1 MRWKKRKIKANL
13 WVTSSSEFRIKLKGN
28 QMNFH
33 DLLQKMVQHE
43 ASDMFVTAKLA
54 VSAKINGE
62 LVAIDENVLSAE
74 QALGLVHDAMSEKQ
88 KREFDEDKE
97 CNFAI
102 SIDGI
107 GRFRVSAFWQR
118 DMAGMVIR
126 RIVTE
131 IPEVDELG
139 LPSVLKDVVMS
150 KRGLVLFVGGTG
162 TGKSTSMAA
171 LIGYRNK
178 NSRGH
183 ILTIEDPVEFVHE
196 HGKCMVTQR
205 EVGLDTE
212 SFDAALKSSLR
223 QAPDVILIGEIRN
236 QETME
241 HALSFAETGHLCIA
255 TLHANN
261 ANQAIDRI
269 MHLVPAEQH
278 GKLLFDLAL
287 NLRGI
292 VAQQLIPT
300 RDGNGRV
307 AAIEILLNS
316 PYIAEL
322 IKKGDV
328 GSIKEVMEKSTEQGM
343 QTFDQ
348 ALFNLYQQGFINYAD
363 ALHHADSPNDL
374 RLMIKLRS
382 NDQGGTGSLSGVTI
396 DGLEP
401 KAY

>member
-1 MRWKKRKIKANL
+1 MTFHQL
-13 WVTSSSEFRIKLKGN
+13 LE
-28 QMNFH
+28 QMV
-33 DLLQKMVQHE
+33 KEE
-43 ASDMFVTAKLA
+43 ASDMFVTAKLP

-62 LVAIDENVLSAE
+62 LRAISEHVLSPE
-74 QALGLVHDAMSEKQ
+74 ESLGLVHNAMSEKQ
-88 KREFDEDKE
+88 IREFAEDKE

-102 SIDGI
+102 SIEGI

-131 IPEVDELG
+131 IPDADELG

-162 TGKSTSMAA
+162 TGKSTSMAS
-171 LIGYRNK
+171 LIGYRNR

-196 HGKCMVTQR
+196 HGKSMITQR

-223 QAPDVILIGEIRN
+223 QAPDVILIGEIRS
-236 QETME
+236 QEIME

-269 MHLVPAEQH
+269 MHLVPADQH
-278 GKLLFDLAL
+278 DKLLFDLAL

-292 VAQQLIPT
+292 IAQQLVPT
-300 RDGNGRV
+300 KDGNSRV

-316 PYIAEL
+316 PYISEL
-322 IKKGDV
+322 IKKGEV
-328 GSIKEVMEKSTEQGM
+328 GSIKEVMEKSNEQGM

-348 ALFNLYQQGFINYAD
+348 ALFSLYQQGLITYAD

-382 NDQGGTGSLSGVTI
+382 NEQGGTGGLAGVTL
-396 DGLEP
+396 DGLDNP
-401 KAY
+401 KD

>member
-1 MRWKKRKIKANL
+1 MLMR
-13 WVTSSSEFRIKLKGN
+13 
-28 QMNFH
+28 FH
-33 DLLQKMVQHE
+33 NYLEKMVQE
-43 ASDMFVTAKLA
+43 DASDLFVTAKLP

-62 LVAIDENVLSAE
+62 LTPIDDHSLSAE
-74 QALGLVHDAMSEKQ
+74 EALELVHNAMNEKQ
-88 KREFDEDKE
+88 KAQFDEEKE

-118 DMAGMVIR
+118 DMAGMVVR

-131 IPEVDELG
+131 IPDADDLG
-139 LPSVLKDVVMS
+139 LPPVLKDVVMS

-162 TGKSTSMAA
+162 TGKSTSMAS
-171 LIGYRNK
+171 LIGYRNR
-178 NSRGH
+178 NSKGH

-196 HGKCMVTQR
+196 HGKSMITQR

-223 QAPDVILIGEIRN
+223 QAPDVILIGEIRS
-236 QETME
+236 QEIME

-287 NLRGI
+287 NLRGVI
-292 VAQQLIPT
+292 AQQLVPT
-300 RDGNGRV
+300 RDGHGRV

-316 PYIAEL
+316 PFIAEL

-328 GSIKEVMEKSTEQGM
+328 GSVKEAMQKSTDQGM

-348 ALFNLYQQGFINYAD
+348 ALFNLYQKGLINYAD
-363 ALHHADSPNDL
+363 AIHHADSPNDL

-382 NDQGGTGSLSGVTI
+382 NDQGGSGSLSGVTI

-401 KAY
+401 TE

>member
-1 MRWKKRKIKANL
+1 M
-13 WVTSSSEFRIKLKGN
+13 EFN
-28 QMNFH
+28 
-33 DLLQKMVQHE
+33 DLLKTMVKAD
-43 ASDMFVTAKLA
+43 ASDMFVTANLP

-62 LVAIDENVLSAE
+62 LLPIDSEVLTPE
-74 QALGLVHDAMSEKQ
+74 QSLALVNFSMDNKQ
-88 KREFDEDKE
+88 KRQFEEEKE
-97 CNFAI
+97 CNYAI

-107 GRFRVSAFWQR
+107 GRFRISAFWQR
-118 DMAGMVIR
+118 DMAGMVLR

-131 IPEVDELG
+131 IPDIDQLG
-139 LPSVLKDVVMS
+139 LPPVLKDIVMS

-162 TGKSTSMAA
+162 TGKSTSMAS
-171 LIGYRNK
+171 LINYRNN
-178 NSRGH
+178 NSYGH
-183 ILTIEDPVEFVHE
+183 ILTIEDPIEFVHE
-196 HGKCMVTQR
+196 HSKSMITQR
-205 EVGLDTE
+205 EVGLDTD
-212 SFDAALKSSLR
+212 SFDSALKNSLR
-223 QAPDVILIGEIRN
+223 QAPDVILIGEIRS

-300 RDGNGRV
+300 KDGKNRV
-307 AAIEILLNS
+307 AAIEVLLNS
-316 PYIAEL
+316 PYVAEL
-322 IKKGDV
+322 IKKGEIS
-328 GSIKEVMEKSTEQGM
+328 GIKEVMIKSKELGM

-348 ALFNLYQQGFINYAD
+348 ALFDLYQQDLIFYAD

-374 RLMIKLRS
+374 RLMIKLHS
-382 NDQGGTGSLSGVTI
+382 NDQGGVGALSGITVE
-396 DGLEP
+396 GLDSDN
-401 KAY
+401 KGI

>member
-1 MRWKKRKIKANL
+1 
-13 WVTSSSEFRIKLKGN
+13 
-28 QMNFH
+28 MNFH

-43 ASDMFVTAKLA
+43 ASDMFVTAKLP

-62 LVAIDENVLSAE
+62 LIAIDEQILSATE
-74 QALGLVHDAMSEKQ
+74 ALGLVHNAMSAKQ
-88 KREFDEDKE
+88 KIEFEESKE

-102 SIDGI
+102 SIEGI

-118 DMAGMVIR
+118 DMAGMVVR

-131 IPEVDELG
+131 IPEADDLG

-150 KRGLVLFVGGTG
+150 KRGLLLFVGGTG

-212 SFDAALKSSLR
+212 SFGAALKSSLR

-269 MHLVPAEQH
+269 MHLVPADQH
-278 GKLLFDLAL
+278 SKLLFDLAL

-300 RDGNGRV
+300 RDGNSRV

-322 IKKGDV
+322 IKKGDIS
-328 GSIKEVMEKSTEQGM
+328 SIKEAMEKSTDQGM

-348 ALFNLYQQGFINYAD
+348 ALFNLYQQGLINYAD

-382 NDQGGTGSLSGVTI
+382 NEQGVTGSLSGVTI
-396 DGLEP
+396 DGLAP
-401 KAY
+401 KEQ

>member
-1 MRWKKRKIKANL
+1 MR
-13 WVTSSSEFRIKLKGN
+13 
-28 QMNFH
+28 FH
-33 DLLQKMVQHE
+33 NYLEKMVQE
-43 ASDMFVTAKLA
+43 QASDLFVTAKLP

-62 LVAIDENVLSAE
+62 LQAIDEHVLSPDEAI
-74 QALGLVHDAMSEKQ
+74 GLVHSAMNDKQ
-88 KREFDEDKE
+88 KLEFDQEKE

-118 DMAGMVIR
+118 DMAGMVVR

-131 IPEVDELG
+131 IPDADDLG

-171 LIGYRNK
+171 LIGYRNR

-196 HGKCMVTQR
+196 HGKSMITQR

-223 QAPDVILIGEIRN
+223 QAPDVILIGEIRS
-236 QETME
+236 QEIME

-292 VAQQLIPT
+292 VAQQLVPT

-316 PYIAEL
+316 PYVAEL
-322 IKKGDV
+322 IKKGEI
-328 GSIKEVMEKSTEQGM
+328 GSIKEVMEKSNELGM

-348 ALFNLYQQGFINYAD
+348 ALFNLYQRGLINYAD
-363 ALHHADSPNDL
+363 AIHHADSPNDL

-382 NDQGGTGSLSGVTI
+382 NDQGGSGSLSGVTI

-401 KAY
+401 KDE

>member
-1 MRWKKRKIKANL
+1 M
-13 WVTSSSEFRIKLKGN
+13 KL
-28 QMNFH
+28 H
-33 DLLQKMVQHE
+33 ELLERMVKQD
-43 ASDMFVTAKLA
+43 ASDMFVTAKLP

-62 LVAIDENVLSAE
+62 LTPIDDVVLTAE
-74 QALGLVHDAMSEKQ
+74 QSLALVYDAMNEKQ
-88 KREFDEDKE
+88 KHQFDTEKE

-102 SIDGI
+102 QIDGI
-107 GRFRVSAFWQR
+107 GRFRISAFWQR
-118 DMAGMVIR
+118 DMAGMVAR
-126 RIVTE
+126 RIVTD
-131 IPEVDELG
+131 IPDVDDLG
-139 LPSVLKDVVMS
+139 LPPILKDVVMS

-162 TGKSTSMAA
+162 TGKSTSMAS
-171 LIGYRNK
+171 LIGYRNR
-178 NSRGH
+178 NSNGH

-196 HGKCMVTQR
+196 HGKSMITQR

-212 SFDAALKSSLR
+212 SFDAALQSSLR

-236 QETME
+236 QEIME

-269 MHLVPAEQH
+269 MHLVPADQH

-292 VAQQLIPT
+292 IAQQLIPT
-300 RDGNGRV
+300 KDGHSRV

-316 PYIAEL
+316 PFVSEL

-328 GSIKEVMEKSTEQGM
+328 GSIKEVMEKSNELGM

-348 ALFNLYQQGFINYAD
+348 ALFNHYQKGMITYAD

-382 NDQGGTGSLSGVTI
+382 NEQGGTGGLSGVTL
-396 DGLEP
+396 DGFDPTES
-401 KAY
+401 

>member
-1 MRWKKRKIKANL
+1 
-13 WVTSSSEFRIKLKGN
+13 
-28 QMNFH
+28 MNFH
-33 DLLQKMVQHE
+33 DLLQNMVQHE
-43 ASDMFVTAKLA
+43 ASDMFVTAKLP

-62 LVAIDENVLSAE
+62 LIAIDEEVLSATK
-74 QALGLVHDAMSEKQ
+74 ALGLVHDAMSEKQ
-88 KREFDEDKE
+88 KIEFEESKE

-102 SIDGI
+102 SIEGI
-107 GRFRVSAFWQR
+107 GRFRISAFWQR
-118 DMAGMVIR
+118 DMAGMVVR

-131 IPEVDELG
+131 IPEADDLG
-139 LPSVLKDVVMS
+139 LPSILKDVVMS
-150 KRGLVLFVGGTG
+150 KRGLLLFVGGTG

-212 SFDAALKSSLR
+212 SFGAALKSSLR

-278 GKLLFDLAL
+278 DKLLFDLAL

-292 VAQQLIPT
+292 VAQQLIRT
-300 RDGNGRV
+300 RDGNSRV

-322 IKKGDV
+322 IKKGDIS
-328 GSIKEVMEKSTEQGM
+328 SIKEVMEKSTDQGM

-348 ALFNLYQQGFINYAD
+348 ALFNLYQQGLINYAD
-363 ALHHADSPNDL
+363 ALHHADSLNDL

-382 NDQGGTGSLSGVTI
+382 NEQGGTGSLSGVTI
-396 DGLEP
+396 DGLASKEQ
-401 KAY
+401 

>member
-1 MRWKKRKIKANL
+1 M
-13 WVTSSSEFRIKLKGN
+13 T
-28 QMNFH
+28 FH
-33 DLLQKMVQHE
+33 DLLRKMIQE
-43 ASDMFVTAKLA
+43 DASDMFVSAKLA

-62 LVAIDENVLSAE
+62 LQPIHDEILSPE
-74 QALGLVHDAMSEKQ
+74 EALGLVHDAMTEKQ
-88 KREFDEDKE
+88 KQEFDESKE

-102 SIDGI
+102 SVDGI

-126 RIVTE
+126 RIVTD
-131 IPEVDELG
+131 IPDVDDLG

-162 TGKSTSMAA
+162 TGKSTSMAS
-171 LIGYRNK
+171 LIGFRNR

-183 ILTIEDPVEFVHE
+183 ILTIEDPVEFVHD

-223 QAPDVILIGEIRN
+223 QAPDVILIGEIRS
-236 QETME
+236 QEVME
-241 HALSFAETGHLCIA
+241 YALSFAETGHLCIA

-292 VAQQLIPT
+292 IAQQLIPT
-300 RDGNGRV
+300 SDGNGRV

-316 PYIAEL
+316 PFVAEL

-328 GSIKEVMEKSTEQGM
+328 GSIKEVMEKSNELGM

-348 ALFNLYQQGFINYAD
+348 ALFNLYQQGQINYAD

-382 NDQGGTGSLSGVTI
+382 NDQTGLGGLSGVTI

-401 KAY
+401 DSDN

>member
-1 MRWKKRKIKANL
+1 
-13 WVTSSSEFRIKLKGN
+13 
-28 QMNFH
+28 MNFH
-33 DLLQKMVQHE
+33 QLLEKMVSAG

-62 LVAIDENVLSAE
+62 LHPITDHVLSAE
-74 QALGLVHDAMSEKQ
+74 ESLDMVHNAMNEKQ
-88 KREFDEDKE
+88 VRQFDEEKE

-102 SIDGI
+102 SIDSI
-107 GRFRVSAFWQR
+107 GRFRISAFWQR

-126 RIVTE
+126 RIVTD
-131 IPEVDELG
+131 IPDLEELG
-139 LPSVLKDVVMS
+139 LPPILKDVVMS
-150 KRGLVLFVGGTG
+150 KRGLLLFVGGTG
-162 TGKSTSMAA
+162 TGKSTSMAS
-171 LIGYRNK
+171 LIGYRNR

-196 HGKCMVTQR
+196 HAKSMITQR

-223 QAPDVILIGEIRN
+223 QAPDVILIGEIRS

-241 HALSFAETGHLCIA
+241 YALSFAETGHLCIA

-269 MHLVPAEQH
+269 MHLVPADQH

-292 VAQQLIPT
+292 IAQQLVPT

-307 AAIEILLNS
+307 AVIEILLNS

-322 IKKGDV
+322 IKKGEI
-328 GSIKEVMEKSTEQGM
+328 GSIKEVMQKSKELGM

-348 ALFNLYQQGFINYAD
+348 ALFNLYEQSLITYAD
-363 ALHHADSPNDL
+363 AIHHADSPNDL
-374 RLMIKLRS
+374 RLMIKLKN
-382 NDQGGTGSLSGVTI
+382 NDKSGTGGLAGITI
-396 DGLEP
+396 EGLEP
-401 KAY
+401 KVD

>member
-1 MRWKKRKIKANL
+1 M
-13 WVTSSSEFRIKLKGN
+13 KL
-28 QMNFH
+28 H
-33 DLLQKMVQHE
+33 ELLEKMVKQD

-62 LVAIDENVLSAE
+62 LQPIDDVVLTPEES
-74 QALGLVHDAMSEKQ
+74 LGLVYDTMNAKQ
-88 KREFDEDKE
+88 KQQFDTEKE

-102 SIDGI
+102 EIEGI
-107 GRFRVSAFWQR
+107 GRFRISAFWQR
-118 DMAGMVIR
+118 DMAGMVAR
-126 RIVTE
+126 RIVTD
-131 IPEVDELG
+131 IPDVDDLG
-139 LPSVLKDVVMS
+139 LPPILKDVVMS

-162 TGKSTSMAA
+162 TGKSTSMAS
-171 LIGYRNK
+171 LIGYRNR
-178 NSRGH
+178 NSGGH

-196 HGKCMVTQR
+196 HGKSMITQR

-212 SFDAALKSSLR
+212 SFDAALQSSLR

-236 QETME
+236 QEIME

-269 MHLVPAEQH
+269 MHLVPDDQH

-292 VAQQLIPT
+292 IAQQLVQT
-300 RDGNGRV
+300 QDGHSRV

-316 PYIAEL
+316 PYISEL
-322 IKKGDV
+322 IKKGDI
-328 GSIKEVMEKSTEQGM
+328 GSIKEVMEKSNELGM

-348 ALFNLYQQGFINYAD
+348 ALFIHYQKGLITYAD

-382 NDQGGTGSLSGVTI
+382 NDQGVTGGLSGVTL
-396 DGLEP
+396 DGLDP
-401 KAY
+401 TDG

>member
-1 MRWKKRKIKANL
+1 
-13 WVTSSSEFRIKLKGN
+13 
-28 QMNFH
+28 MNFH
-33 DLLQKMVQHE
+33 QLLEKMVQE
-43 ASDMFVTAKLA
+43 GASDMFVTAKLA

-62 LVAIDENVLSAE
+62 LQPIGDHVLTAE
-74 QALGLVHDAMSEKQ
+74 ESLVLVEKAMNEKQ
-88 KREFDEDKE
+88 VRQFNEEKE

-102 SIDGI
+102 SIDDI
-107 GRFRVSAFWQR
+107 GRFRISAFWQR

-126 RIVTE
+126 RILTD
-131 IPEVDELG
+131 IPDVDELG
-139 LPSVLKDVVMS
+139 LPSILKDVVMS
-150 KRGLVLFVGGTG
+150 KRGLLLFVGGTG
-162 TGKSTSMAA
+162 TGKSTSMAS
-171 LIGYRNK
+171 LIGYRNR
-178 NSRGH
+178 NSKGH

-196 HGKCMVTQR
+196 HAKSMITQR

-292 VAQQLIPT
+292 IAQQLVPT
-300 RDGNGRV
+300 KDGNSRV
-307 AAIEILLNS
+307 AAIEILLNT
-316 PYIAEL
+316 PYISEL

-328 GSIKEVMEKSTEQGM
+328 GSIKEVMEKSNDQGM

-348 ALFNLYQQGFINYAD
+348 ALFILYQQASITYAD

-382 NDQGGTGSLSGVTI
+382 NEQGGTGGLAGVTI
-396 DGLEP
+396 DGFE
-401 KAY
+401 ADES

>member
-1 MRWKKRKIKANL
+1 M
-13 WVTSSSEFRIKLKGN
+13 KL
-28 QMNFH
+28 H
-33 DLLQKMVQHE
+33 ELLERMVKQD
-43 ASDMFVTAKLA
+43 ASDMFVTAKLP

-62 LVAIDENVLSAE
+62 LKPIDDVVLTAE
-74 QALGLVHDAMSEKQ
+74 QSLALVYDAMSEKQ
-88 KREFDEDKE
+88 KKQFETEKE

-102 SIDGI
+102 QIEGI
-107 GRFRVSAFWQR
+107 GRFRISAFWQR
-118 DMAGMVIR
+118 DMAGMVAR
-126 RIVTE
+126 RIVTD
-131 IPEVDELG
+131 IPDVDDLG
-139 LPSVLKDVVMS
+139 LPPILKDVVMS

-162 TGKSTSMAA
+162 TGKSTSMAS
-171 LIGYRNK
+171 LIGYRNR
-178 NSRGH
+178 NSSGH

-196 HGKCMVTQR
+196 HAKSMITQR

-212 SFDAALKSSLR
+212 SFDAALQSSLR

-236 QETME
+236 QEIME

-269 MHLVPAEQH
+269 MHLVPADQH

-292 VAQQLIPT
+292 IAQQLVPT
-300 RDGNGRV
+300 QDGHSRV

-316 PYIAEL
+316 PYISEL
-322 IKKGDV
+322 IKKGDI
-328 GSIKEVMEKSTEQGM
+328 GSIKEVMEKSNELGM

-348 ALFNLYQQGFINYAD
+348 ALFNHYQKGMITYAD

-382 NDQGGTGSLSGVTI
+382 NEQGGTGGLSGVTL
-396 DGLEP
+396 DGFEP
-401 KAY
+401 LDD

>member
-1 MRWKKRKIKANL
+1 MRL
-13 WVTSSSEFRIKLKGN
+13 HE
-28 QMNFH
+28 
-33 DLLQKMVQHE
+33 LLERMVKQD
-43 ASDMFVTAKLA
+43 ASDMFVTAKLP
-54 VSAKINGE
+54 VSAKINGDLQPIDDGALTAE
-62 LVAIDENVLSAE
+62 ESLSLVY
-74 QALGLVHDAMSEKQ
+74 DAMNEKQ
-88 KREFDEDKE
+88 KKQFDTEKE

-102 SIDGI
+102 EIEGI
-107 GRFRVSAFWQR
+107 GRFRISAFWQR
-118 DMAGMVIR
+118 DMAGMVAR
-126 RIVTE
+126 RIVTD
-131 IPEVDELG
+131 IPDVDDLG
-139 LPSVLKDVVMS
+139 LPPILKDVIMS

-162 TGKSTSMAA
+162 TGKSTSMAS
-171 LIGYRNK
+171 LIGYRNR
-178 NSRGH
+178 NSSGH

-196 HGKCMVTQR
+196 HGKSMITQR

-212 SFDAALKSSLR
+212 SFDAALQSSLR

-236 QETME
+236 QEIME

-269 MHLVPAEQH
+269 MHLVPADQH

-292 VAQQLIPT
+292 IAQQLVPT
-300 RDGNGRV
+300 QDGHSRV

-316 PYIAEL
+316 PYVSEL
-322 IKKGDV
+322 IKKGDI
-328 GSIKEVMEKSTEQGM
+328 GSIKEVMEKSNELGM

-348 ALFNLYQQGFINYAD
+348 ALFNHYQKGMITYAD

-382 NDQGGTGSLSGVTI
+382 NEQGGTGGLSGVTL
-396 DGLEP
+396 DGFEP
-401 KAY
+401 VDD

>member
-1 MRWKKRKIKANL
+1 M
-13 WVTSSSEFRIKLKGN
+13 KL
-28 QMNFH
+28 H
-33 DLLQKMVQHE
+33 ELLEKMVKQD

-62 LVAIDENVLSAE
+62 LQPIGDVVLTPEES
-74 QALGLVHDAMSEKQ
+74 LGLVYDTMNAKQ
-88 KREFDEDKE
+88 KQQFDTEKE

-102 SIDGI
+102 EIEGI
-107 GRFRVSAFWQR
+107 GRFRISAFWQR
-118 DMAGMVIR
+118 DMAGMVAR
-126 RIVTE
+126 RIVTD
-131 IPEVDELG
+131 IPDVDDLG
-139 LPSVLKDVVMS
+139 LPPILKDVVMS

-162 TGKSTSMAA
+162 TGKSTSMAS
-171 LIGYRNK
+171 LIGYRNR
-178 NSRGH
+178 NSGGH

-196 HGKCMVTQR
+196 HGKSMITQR

-212 SFDAALKSSLR
+212 SFDAALQSSLR

-236 QETME
+236 QEIME

-269 MHLVPAEQH
+269 MHLVPDDQH

-292 VAQQLIPT
+292 IAQQLVQT
-300 RDGNGRV
+300 QDGRSRV

-316 PYIAEL
+316 PYISEL
-322 IKKGDV
+322 IKKGDI
-328 GSIKEVMEKSTEQGM
+328 GSIKEVMEKSNELGM

-348 ALFNLYQQGFINYAD
+348 ALFIHYQKGLITYAD

-382 NDQGGTGSLSGVTI
+382 NDQGVTGGLSGVTL
-396 DGLEP
+396 DGLDP
-401 KAY
+401 TDG